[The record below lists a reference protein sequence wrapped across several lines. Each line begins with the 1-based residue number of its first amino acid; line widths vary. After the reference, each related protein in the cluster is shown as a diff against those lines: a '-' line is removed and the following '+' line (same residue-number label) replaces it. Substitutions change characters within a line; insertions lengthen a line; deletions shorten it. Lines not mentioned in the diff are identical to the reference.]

1 MYVYKNVMLY
11 TLSILQFC
19 QLELKNLKKKK
30 KKIGGT
36 RCLIVLMIVS
46 D

>member
-19 QLELKNLKKKK
+19 QLELKNLKEKKK
-30 KKIGGT
+30 DRWDKMPYS
-36 RCLIVLMIVS
+36 VNDS
-46 D
+46 F